1 MNKAR
6 RARRRSAAR
15 ATSPV
20 PQIPVVDPKAVKRA
34 LDRAIKTLG
43 SPEYQEQLTKMA
55 KASIFNSLET
65 VKRFGRLSKLDNKSM
80 PRVLERS
87 VDELTRAFLQFN
99 SEQLTLLQRLSNR
112 TLEILDEASREK

>member
-1 MNKAR
+1 
-6 RARRRSAAR
+6 
-15 ATSPV
+15 
-20 PQIPVVDPKAVKRA
+20 
-34 LDRAIKTLG
+34 
-43 SPEYQEQLTKMA
+43 MA

-112 TLEILDEASREK
+112 TLEILNEASREK